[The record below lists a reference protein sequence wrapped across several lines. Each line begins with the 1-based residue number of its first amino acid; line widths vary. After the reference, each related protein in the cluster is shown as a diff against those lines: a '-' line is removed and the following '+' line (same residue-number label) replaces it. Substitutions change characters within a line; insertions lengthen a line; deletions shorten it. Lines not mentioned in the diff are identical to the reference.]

1 MRKRLCRAA
10 RFARLSRERKAI
22 RTLAYL
28 RQREQRRIRD
38 PLPER
43 LLKHLRIRPKT
54 EPPCSS
60 TSTTKR
66 PAQERDHG

>member
-1 MRKRLCRAA
+1 
-10 RFARLSRERKAI
+10 LSRERKAI

-28 RQREQRRIRD
+28 RQREQRRTHD

-43 LLKHLRIRPKT
+43 LLKYLRVRPKT

-60 TSTTKR
+60 TSMTARINGT
-66 PAQERDHG
+66 PYTPL

>member
-38 PLPER
+38 PLPDR
-43 LLKHLRIRPKT
+43 LLKYLRKT

-60 TSTTKR
+60 TSRTK
-66 PAQERDHG
+66 QERDHG